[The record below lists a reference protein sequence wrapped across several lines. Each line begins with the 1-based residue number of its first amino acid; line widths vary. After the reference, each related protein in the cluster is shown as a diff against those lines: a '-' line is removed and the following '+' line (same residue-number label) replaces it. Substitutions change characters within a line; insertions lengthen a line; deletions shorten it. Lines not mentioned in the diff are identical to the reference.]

1 MTAWQALLQAALV
14 GADKPWR
21 LPQEDDFEASAPV
34 NTMLQQAFALAAPDA
49 PGQLLR
55 LAGALAVCRRAGWRA
70 PLAAAALP
78 TPAPTETR
86 QLADAGWG
94 NLLSAVLSQG
104 PLRLQI
110 QVLQAINAAG
120 LHAPALLLPG
130 LLHLGRNSVAARA
143 SLLPALGE
151 RGRWLAAH
159 NPEWSYACGAE
170 EKADSD
176 NHWQHGSLEQRRAVL
191 LTERATDPAKARTRL
206 AADWA
211 SLPGKDRAVLI
222 QTLATGLQ
230 AEDEVF
236 LNTQLSK
243 DRAQDVRRAA
253 ADLLAALPGSAYS
266 QRLAARL
273 LPLVVV
279 SQAAAPGLMGR
290 LLGRAAAAS
299 VTLEAPAQ
307 AGDDWKTEQL
317 EAERPKFETLGER
330 AWWLYQL
337 TCRSSLGWWTRHTG
351 LDPAALVQQA
361 TDSDWAEALLRG
373 WTHAVQQQ
381 PDAAWAEALLV
392 SNAAAARWGAPA
404 ALLALLPLEKREQYH
419 LSQLQKSA
427 KSLNEVIAACLAAC
441 PPDANWGL
449 ALSNQ
454 IVQMLKTHISSAT
467 LRYDYSL
474 RQQLPD
480 VACALHPDALGLWF
494 EIQRA
499 ADESSALSDD
509 LNLTAHV
516 LHSRKLLAELAKTAC
531 IS

>member
-1 MTAWQALLQAALV
+1 MKAWQALLQAALV
-14 GADKPWR
+14 GTHKPWQ
-21 LPQEDDFEASAPV
+21 LPQDDAGQAGTPINS
-34 NTMLQQAFALAAPDA
+34 MLQQAFALAAPDA

-55 LAGALAVCRRAGWRA
+55 LAGALAICRHAGWLA
-70 PLAAAALP
+70 PPATVALP
-78 TPAPTETR
+78 TPAPTESR
-86 QLADAGWG
+86 QLAGDGCG

-110 QVLQAINAAG
+110 QVLQTINAAG
-120 LHAPALLLPG
+120 LHAPALLLPD

-176 NHWQHGSLEQRRAVL
+176 SHWQHGSLEQRRAVL
-191 LTERATDPAKARTRL
+191 LAERAADPVKARTRL

-211 SLPGKDRAVLI
+211 SLPGKDRALLI

-230 AEDEVF
+230 AEDEFF

-253 ADLLAALPGSAYS
+253 ADLLAALPSSAYS

-279 SQAAAPGLMGR
+279 SKAATSGLMGR
-290 LLGRAAAAS
+290 LLGRAAAS
-299 VTLEAPAQ
+299 VTLDAPAQ
-307 AGDDWKTEQL
+307 AGEDWKTEQI

-337 TCRSSLGWWTRHTG
+337 TCRSSLRWWTSHTG
-351 LDPAALVQQA
+351 LDPAALVRLA
-361 TDSDWAEALLRG
+361 TASDWAEALLRG

-381 PDAAWAEALLV
+381 PDAEWAEALLLP
-392 SNAAAARWGAPA
+392 NAAAARWGAPS

-427 KSLNEVIAACLAAC
+427 KNLSEVIAACLAAC
-441 PPDANWGL
+441 PLHANWGL

-454 IVQMLKTHISSAT
+454 IVQMLKTHISSAG
-467 LRYDYSL
+467 LRHDYNL

-480 VACALHPDALGLWF
+480 VACALHPAALGLWF
-494 EIQRA
+494 EIQRSG
-499 ADESSALSDD
+499 DESSALSDD